1 MARAEANGV
10 QSNAASSFSVYEDS
24 RFAHDVGREHLSGLI
39 RTRIGENC
47 VLDTSGDGAC
57 GLHA

>member
-1 MARAEANGV
+1 ME
-10 QSNAASSFSVYEDS
+10 QSKGKTIATLKVKEVCDNVINN
-24 RFAHDVGREHLSGLI
+24 LSGLV
-39 RTRIGENC
+39 RTRIGKNC